1 MVRWPTLLLVTALLP
16 ATAGVRSSCAVFVG
30 GGGSASTDCIAVID
44 APANSPPAPASP
56 KNVDCVDGDP
66 TCDADGTRNA
76 RCEFNVSL
84 CVNST
89 MITGCTPTRADS
101 LAIDHSTDNG
111 DPKFDTDFQALQQRT
126 NLLGFPDN
134 ENTDDCTLQSTITVA
149 LKPPGS
155 EGAPFKKGKKTLR
168 LEADGA
174 TDRATT
180 DHDHMRLTCRPEGN
194 GLYSPHELYDGTF
207 DRIRQQVFAQS
218 CALSGCHDSN
228 SHKNNMILY
237 PNVAYSQIVGV
248 TPFNSAA
255 AVAGWQRVFA
265 GDPTQ
270 SYLYRKVTC
279 DLPDMITYGACM
291 PFQRPPIS
299 QQLQDIIQ
307 LWIVGDVPCGPAPDV
322 GCWVAGTDQ

>member
-1 MVRWPTLLLVTALLP
+1 
-16 ATAGVRSSCAVFVG
+16 
-30 GGGSASTDCIAVID
+30 
-44 APANSPPAPASP
+44 
-56 KNVDCVDGDP
+56 
-66 TCDADGTRNA
+66 
-76 RCEFNVSL
+76 
-84 CVNST
+84 
-89 MITGCTPTRADS
+89 
-101 LAIDHSTDNG
+101 
-111 DPKFDTDFQALQQRT
+111 
-126 NLLGFPDN
+126 
-134 ENTDDCTLQSTITVA
+134 
-149 LKPPGS
+149 
-155 EGAPFKKGKKTLR
+155 
-168 LEADGA
+168 
-174 TDRATT
+174 
-180 DHDHMRLTCRPEGN
+180 MRLTCRPEGN

-307 LWIVGDVPCGPAPDV
+307 LWIVGDVPCGPAPDL